1 MLFGFAA
8 FELPRSPRDNGPG
21 RGQSEAAR
29 HVTWERTARRGAP
42 YPRGSVAPGGNRS
55 KTVEQKALAR
65 AMSLTGI
72 ILRLAIACL
81 IVFAG
86 IAMFQDR
93 LLYFPDKASLAD
105 MISGGLRAWP
115 GPQDFRGLV
124 AEPTGP
130 ARGTVIVFHSN
141 AGHAGH
147 RAFYVKP
154 LTRLGLRVILAEDP
168 GYGPRGGAPG
178 EQNMVGDAEQTIA
191 LAHRLYGA
199 PLLLIGESLGAAVA
213 AAAGVRQRDK
223 TVGLLLI
230 TPWDRLENIGAH
242 HYPWLPGKGLLRD
255 RPDRGTPLASF
266 GRPIL
271 VAVAERDSIVPAR
284 FGSALYESL
293 SEPKRL
299 SILKAAEHNDWPG
312 RVDDAWWSEAT
323 SFLLGESR

>member
-1 MLFGFAA
+1 
-8 FELPRSPRDNGPG
+8 
-21 RGQSEAAR
+21 
-29 HVTWERTARRGAP
+29 VTWERTARRGAP

-93 LLYFPDKASLAD
+93 LLYFPDKASLGD

-115 GPQDFRGLV
+115 APQDFRGLV
-124 AEPTGP
+124 AEPNGSV
-130 ARGTVIVFHSN
+130 RGTVIVFHGN

-147 RAFYVKP
+147 RAFYAKA
-154 LTRLGLRVILAEDP
+154 LTPLGLRVILAEYP
-168 GYGPRGGAPG
+168 GYGPRDGAVG
-178 EQNMVGDAEQTIA
+178 EQNLVSDAEQTIA
-191 LAHRLYGA
+191 VAHRLHGA

-213 AAAGVRQRDK
+213 AKAGARQRDK
-223 TVGLLLI
+223 TAGLLLI
-230 TPWDRLENIGAH
+230 TPWDRLENVGAY
-242 HYPWLPGKGLLRD
+242 HYPWLPVKWLLRD
-255 RPDRGTPLASF
+255 RYDSVVHLASF

-284 FGSALYESL
+284 FGTALYEAL
-293 SEPKRL
+293 SDPKRL
-299 SILKAAEHNDWPG
+299 TVLKGAEHNDWPS
-312 RVDDAWWSEAT
+312 RIDDTWWREAT
-323 SFLLGESR
+323 RFLLGESR

>member
-1 MLFGFAA
+1 
-8 FELPRSPRDNGPG
+8 
-21 RGQSEAAR
+21 
-29 HVTWERTARRGAP
+29 
-42 YPRGSVAPGGNRS
+42 
-55 KTVEQKALAR
+55 
-65 AMSLTGI
+65 MSLTGI

-93 LLYFPDKASLAD
+93 LLYFPDKASLGD
-105 MISGGLRAWP
+105 LISGGLRAWP
-115 GPQDFRGLV
+115 APQDFRGLV
-124 AEPTGP
+124 AEPSGTV
-130 ARGTVIVFHSN
+130 RGTVIVFHGN

-147 RAFYVKP
+147 RAFYAKA
-154 LTRLGLRVILAEDP
+154 LTPLGLRVILAEYP
-168 GYGPRGGAPG
+168 GYGPRDGALG

-223 TVGLLLI
+223 TAGLLLI

-242 HYPWLPGKGLLRD
+242 HYPWLPVKWLLRD
-255 RPDRGTPLASF
+255 RYDSVTHLASF

-284 FGSALYESL
+284 FGTALYEAL

-299 SILKAAEHNDWPG
+299 TVLKGAEHNDWPG

-323 SFLLGESR
+323 NFLLGESR